1 MSASGGKGPVR
12 GRAEQRSHCRIADPS
27 QTRRDAGGRI
37 CFYSILFQMKLKYRL
52 MTNDASTTPGNS
64 ASVDCDGACVTGD
77 GDSLH
82 LRDFLPYRLSVLS
95 NLVSGLIA
103 DEYSA
108 RFDLTIAQWRIMAVL
123 AEYAALT
130 ARDIEPIVR
139 MDKVAISRAVRSLT
153 ERRLLRRRA
162 SQEDGRLAYLSLT
175 VAGRRVYEQVR
186 PIALRHERE
195 LLAVLTPA
203 EARTLSS
210 LLAKLDAQAV
220 AMRARPGP
228 E

>member
-1 MSASGGKGPVR
+1 
-12 GRAEQRSHCRIADPS
+12 
-27 QTRRDAGGRI
+27 
-37 CFYSILFQMKLKYRL
+37 
-52 MTNDASTTPGNS
+52 
-64 ASVDCDGACVTGD
+64 
-77 GDSLH
+77 
-82 LRDFLPYRLSVLS
+82 VLS